1 MDIREY
7 WRQAFKDQE
16 ETLNIAFHYVKDE
29 DTTPKAKVV
38 RLDGKAL
45 KDMRKS
51 RDQNEEQ
58 YLVELGR
65 LVDNTIQEVRR

>member
-16 ETLNIAFHYVKDE
+16 ETLSIAFHYVKDK

-58 YLVELGR
+58 YLLELGR